1 MDNGKEHY
9 KTLRSVS
16 EQKGFDFDKLSD
28 MFIAESSGD
37 PNVTNPMGYT
47 GGFQF
52 GKKTGKEYGL
62 VGEGFDFR
70 KDLGKSASAA
80 IDMYRAGTKDF
91 SKNVS
96 SLIKERGLG
105 PGSVGYLVHQQ
116 GRFGFQDII
125 TGAKSGKIDPST
137 RKNMLANIGD
147 NDWSKLSDKE
157 LSGKFLD
164 FWKGRYGEKKKE
176 AQSWRSRNR
185 PDEDIAMTSM
195 LKEESPVIR

>member
-1 MDNGKEHY
+1 MANGKEHY

-16 EQKGFDFDKLSD
+16 EQKGFDFEQLSD
-28 MFIAESSGD
+28 MFIAESSSRPD
-37 PNVTNPMGYT
+37 VENPMGYA

-62 VGEGFDFR
+62 MGKGFDYR

-80 IDMYRAGTKDF
+80 IDMYRKGTKDMG
-91 SKNVS
+91 KRVEG
-96 SLIKERGLG
+96 LISERGLG
-105 PGSVGYLVHQQ
+105 PGLVGYLTHQQ

-125 TGAKSGKIDPST
+125 TGAKSGKIKAST
-137 RKNMLANIGD
+137 RKNILSNIGD
-147 NDWSKLSDKE
+147 NDWSDLGDKE

-176 AQSWRSRNR
+176 AQSWRDRNR
-185 PDEDIAMTSM
+185 PVEDIAMTSM
-195 LKEESPVIR
+195 LKPERPLIQ